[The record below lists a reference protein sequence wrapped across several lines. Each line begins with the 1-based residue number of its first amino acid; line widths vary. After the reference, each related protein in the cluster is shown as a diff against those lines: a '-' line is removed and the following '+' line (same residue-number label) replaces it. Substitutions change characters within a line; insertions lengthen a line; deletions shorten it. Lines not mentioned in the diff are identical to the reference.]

1 MFDFYKYHLWILV
14 RYLDISW
21 WVFMCVCEF
30 DQYLQMN
37 WRNLVLKNR
46 KSAGY
51 SCMLN
56 DNDFEVGTSL
66 FNDLKKKE
74 DFNKQQLV
82 RSCLLCWHCWIIRQE
97 RTLSRGIIKCCV
109 LCRWCTDGDSKTE
122 GVYNS
127 HGIK

>member
-1 MFDFYKYHLWILV
+1 MMVTWNGRWLDPNVHVHVTISEHFPYLLVNKLAVFILNDCDTMFDFYKYHLWISV
-14 RYLDISW
+14 RYQDISW

-56 DNDFEVGTSL
+56 DNDFEVG
-66 FNDLKKKE
+66 E
-74 DFNKQQLV
+74 
-82 RSCLLCWHCWIIRQE
+82 
-97 RTLSRGIIKCCV
+97 
-109 LCRWCTDGDSKTE
+109 
-122 GVYNS
+122 
-127 HGIK
+127 